1 MPLCVGRL
9 AEVLANIHMRDA
21 QYNKL
26 VFDWSQHQLVL
37 SDRAVVQFTK
47 VIIIGLNT

>member
-1 MPLCVGRL
+1 L

-26 VFDWSQHQLVL
+26 VFGRSQQQLVL
-37 SDRAVVQFTK
+37 PDRAAVQFTK
-47 VIIIGLNT
+47 VIIIDLNT